1 MIGGNLCFDLKYL
14 DELFPPNFD
23 GQTAPK
29 GYLWKVV
36 CDPTRNG
43 EDPGLFYGSLFR
55 LLDILPT
62 WDETSPWPDGT
73 IFEHIQTGQRLTFV
87 DGQSK
92 YLNLPE
98 ELVKRRLRNRKD
110 KKSCF
115 LGSRQSYGQVQVQ
128 TQAVTGVDACVSSY

>member
-1 MIGGNLCFDLKYL
+1 MCFDINFFE
-14 DELFPPNFD
+14 DLFPSEFV
-23 GQTAPK
+23 GYSAPK

-36 CDPTRNG
+36 YDPTRNG

-62 WDETSPWPDGT
+62 KDEISPWPERI
-73 IFEHIQTGQRLTFV
+73 IFEHIQTGQQLSFIEGLPV
-87 DGQSK
+87 

-110 KKSCF
+110 KSIRIPP
-115 LGSRQSYGQVQVQ
+115 SP
-128 TQAVTGVDACVSSY
+128 QAYMYTAMGCRGE